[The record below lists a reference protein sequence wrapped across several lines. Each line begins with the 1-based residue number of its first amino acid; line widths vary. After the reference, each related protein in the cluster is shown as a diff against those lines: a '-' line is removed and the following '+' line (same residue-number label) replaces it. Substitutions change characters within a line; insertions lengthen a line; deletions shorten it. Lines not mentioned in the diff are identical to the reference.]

1 VQVHYS
7 KFPLTPN
14 SSPPEQRFVAF
25 DNPPHEQRIISPN
38 IGHYISNSQF
48 MEKGAIP
55 IPKNMPYIQQN
66 DKIPYKGKK
75 SSQIVGHLKLVQ
87 SS

>member
-1 VQVHYS
+1 
-7 KFPLTPN
+7 
-14 SSPPEQRFVAF
+14 
-25 DNPPHEQRIISPN
+25 
-38 IGHYISNSQF
+38 

>member
-48 MEKGAIP
+48 MEKAALP
-55 IPKNMPYIQQN
+55 IPKNMPYIKQSE
-66 DKIPYKGKK
+66 KIPYKGKNFVNFHEYR
-75 SSQIVGHLKLVQ
+75 IF
-87 SS
+87 